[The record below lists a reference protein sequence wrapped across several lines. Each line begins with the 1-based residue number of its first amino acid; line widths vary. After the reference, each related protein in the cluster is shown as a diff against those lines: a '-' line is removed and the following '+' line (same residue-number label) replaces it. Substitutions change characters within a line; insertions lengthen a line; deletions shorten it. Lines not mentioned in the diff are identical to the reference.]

1 MAIQDYSAGTRGQR
15 STTSDRHE
23 TASTTS
29 EAAGRAGGEASKIAQ
44 DAQKKATAFLE
55 GQKAAAADHL
65 EGLSQP
71 LHEAVDR
78 LREKSPGLVSDYA
91 QRAVDGLDTVTAAL
105 RDSSPRSMVHT
116 VEDFARRQPAVFV
129 AGSVAAGFALARFL
143 RSSSRASRGGEMGA
157 GGQHAS
163 EYRAAHETYME
174 KEPR

>member
-1 MAIQDYSAGTRGQR
+1 MAIQDSSSETQR
-15 STTSDRHE
+15 QRPATSDRHE
-23 TASTTS
+23 STSTISETAR
-29 EAAGRAGGEASKIAQ
+29 RAGGEASKITQ

-55 GQKAAAADHL
+55 GQKAVAADHL

-105 RDSSPRSMVHT
+105 RDSSPNSMVRT

-129 AGSVAAGFALARFL
+129 AGSVAAGFVLARFL
-143 RSSSRASRGGEMGA
+143 RSSSRASRAGEIGA
-157 GGQHAS
+157 GGQYAS
-163 EYRAAHETYME
+163 GYRAAHETHVE